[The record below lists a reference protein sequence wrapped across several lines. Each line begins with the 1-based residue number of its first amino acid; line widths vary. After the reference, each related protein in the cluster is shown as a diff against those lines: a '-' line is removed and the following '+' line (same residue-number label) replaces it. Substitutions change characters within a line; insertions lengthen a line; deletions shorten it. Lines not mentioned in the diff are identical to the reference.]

1 MQIKPFELER
11 YFAEHEFRVRFLL
24 SASDCESLT
33 LQELLALAD
42 ADGLALWDG
51 LSLAYTESQGHP
63 LLRRE
68 IARQHQTVTPDD
80 VLVAAPEEAIFIAM
94 NTLLAPGDHVLV
106 TFPAYQSLYQVAEA
120 AGCTVTRWPLTPDGA
135 AGWRLDIDFL
145 RDHLR
150 PETRLIVVNFPHN
163 PTGHLPTRGEL
174 DTIVEIAA
182 GRGIYIFSDEMY
194 RLLEYDPAR
203 RLPSVCD
210 LYERGIA
217 LAGLSKAYA
226 LPGLRIGWLATR
238 DREVLNRCAAF
249 KDYTTICS
257 SAPSEVL
264 GIIALRAAAR
274 IVERNLA
281 IIRSNLSAAER
292 FFAQDAGL
300 FAWLPPRAG
309 SVAFPRLAERMPVAG
324 FCRDLLAAQN
334 VMVVPGDLFGHAG
347 NHFRVGLGRR
357 NLPEAL
363 ERVQRYLDHGG
374 LRQGRTQNVKRKTQN
389 VKRKTQ
395 VTQPAWRCH
404 SRKPLAGIQRRCQR
418 ELGCPIEAF
427 GHDG

>member
-1 MQIKPFELER
+1 MEIPPFALER

-24 SASDCESLT
+24 SASDCESMALP
-33 LQELLALAD
+33 ELLALAD
-42 ADGLALWDG
+42 ADGQALWNS

-63 LLRRE
+63 RLRQE
-68 IARQHQTVTPDD
+68 IARQHQAISPDD

-94 NTLLAPGDHVLV
+94 NTLLTPGDHAIV

-120 AGCTVTRWPLTPDGA
+120 VGCEVTRWSLIPDGA

-163 PTGHLPTRGEL
+163 PTGYLPTRGEL
-174 DTIVEIAA
+174 DAIIEIAA
-182 GRGIYIFSDEMY
+182 GRGIYLFSDEMY
-194 RLLEYDPAR
+194 RRLEYDPVW
-203 RLPSVCD
+203 RLPSVPD

-238 DREVLNRCAAF
+238 DQEVLNRCVTL

-264 GIIALRAAAR
+264 GIIALRAGAQILA
-274 IVERNLA
+274 RNLD
-281 IIRSNLSAAER
+281 IIHRNCAVAER
-292 FFAQDAGL
+292 FFARNRAL
-300 FAWLPPRAG
+300 FTWLPPRAG
-309 SVAFPRLAERMPVAG
+309 SVAFPRLAERVPVAD
-324 FCRDLLAAQN
+324 FCLGLLAAQN
-334 VMVVPGDLFGHAG
+334 VMVVPGDLFEHRG
-347 NHFRVGLGRR
+347 NHFRLGLGRR

-363 ERVQRYLDHGG
+363 ERVQEYLDCGG
-374 LRQGRTQNVKRKTQN
+374 LG
-389 VKRKTQ
+389 
-395 VTQPAWRCH
+395 
-404 SRKPLAGIQRRCQR
+404 
-418 ELGCPIEAF
+418 
-427 GHDG
+427 